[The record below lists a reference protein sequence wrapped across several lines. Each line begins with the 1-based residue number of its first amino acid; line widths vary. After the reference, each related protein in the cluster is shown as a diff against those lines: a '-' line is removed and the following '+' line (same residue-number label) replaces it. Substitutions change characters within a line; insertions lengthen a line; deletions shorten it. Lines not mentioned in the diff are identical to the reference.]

1 MLPDEFNNLN
11 KLDKKYYYSLIN
23 KPEYETE
30 TNTQKRIRLLRE
42 KKQTFKKNLKSF
54 IGGN

>member
-1 MLPDEFNNLN
+1 MLPDEFNNRN

-23 KPEYETE
+23 MPEYETE
-30 TNTQKRIRLLRE
+30 TNTQKRIRLLHER
-42 KKQTFKKNLKSF
+42 KQTFKKNLKSF

>member
-1 MLPDEFNNLN
+1 MLPDEFNNRN

-23 KPEYETE
+23 EPEYETE
-30 TNTQKRIRLLRE
+30 TNAQKSMRLIRE
-42 KKQTFKKNLKSF
+42 KKQTFKNNLKSF

>member
-1 MLPDEFNNLN
+1 MLSDEFNNRN

-23 KPEYETE
+23 EPEYETE
-30 TNTQKRIRLLRE
+30 TNAQKSMRLIRE
-42 KKQTFKKNLKSF
+42 KKQTFKNNLKSF

>member
-1 MLPDEFNNLN
+1 MLPDEFNNRN

-23 KPEYETE
+23 EPEYETE
-30 TNTQKRIRLLRE
+30 TNAQKSMRLIRE
-42 KKQTFKKNLKSF
+42 KRQTFKNNLKSF

>member
-1 MLPDEFNNLN
+1 MLPDEFNNRN
-11 KLDKKYYYSLIN
+11 KLDKKYYYALMEQ
-23 KPEYETE
+23 PEYETE
-30 TNTQKRIRLLRE
+30 TNTQKHIRLLRE

>member
-1 MLPDEFNNLN
+1 MLPDEFNNRN
-11 KLDKKYYYSLIN
+11 KLDKKYYIALMERD
-23 KPEYETE
+23 EYEPE
-30 TNTQKRIRLLRE
+30 SPTQKRIRLVRE

>member
-1 MLPDEFNNLN
+1 MLPEDQINAN
-11 KLDKKYYYSLIN
+11 KLGKKYYIYFRKN
-23 KPEYETE
+23 PEHTHETKA
-30 TNTQKRIRLLRE
+30 QRSISLLRE